1 MAAKKRRS
9 RERVPEFLREYTAG
23 LEKRD
28 LRRLFERDLAR
39 AYSVLTRDQ
48 PAEAHPQDPGGV
60 FTRAKQLFLG
70 VSYQL
75 SPARRLVFGLS
86 IVAAIVGLLQIRFDI
101 DHRSFHFSV
110 DSSPLLFAASFL
122 GLLYVLAVELVDRV
136 LVRDELQVARQLQRD
151 LLPTDGP
158 ILPGWSFAHSY
169 RPAHEIGG
177 DYFNFLPLPDG
188 RLAIAI
194 ADASGHGMAAGLLM
208 AIANATLHTALDVD
222 PEPER
227 VVALLNRM
235 LCRTGDRRA
244 FLSLFYA
251 LLDPVTGA
259 MTYSCAGHP
268 FPLLRRADGSI
279 EELGSGCLPLGI
291 RQPMAVEV
299 RSTTLGPGDRL
310 LLFTDGLPEAIPLEK
325 GTAFGFDRL
334 SALLAE
340 GGDPQ
345 TIHQRI
351 IAALESHLAGDP
363 IHDDVTL
370 VVVGRQR
377 HAAVAAAA
385 ADTMAR

>member
-1 MAAKKRRS
+1 MAAKKPRARAS
-9 RERVPEFLREYTAG
+9 AQDFLREYTAG
-23 LEKRD
+23 LDKRD
-28 LRRLFERDLAR
+28 LRRVFERDLSR
-39 AYSVLTRDQ
+39 AYTVLTRDQ

-70 VSYQL
+70 VSYHL
-75 SPARRLVFGLS
+75 SPARRLVFGLA
-86 IVAAIVGLLQIRFDI
+86 IVAAMLGMLQMRFDF
-101 DHRSFHFSV
+101 DFERFHFAV
-110 DSSPLLFAASFL
+110 DSSPVLFAASFL
-122 GLLYVLAVELVDRV
+122 GLVYVLAVELVDRV

-158 ILPGWSFAHSY
+158 VLPGWEYAHSY

-222 PEPER
+222 PEPDR

-244 FLSLFYA
+244 FLSLFYG
-251 LLDPVTGA
+251 LLDPATGRMA
-259 MTYSCAGHP
+259 YSCAGHP
-268 FPLLRRADGSI
+268 FPFLRRADGAI

-291 RQPMAVEV
+291 RQPMAVPV
-299 RSTTLGPGDRL
+299 RETTLHSGDRL
-310 LLFTDGLPEAIPLEK
+310 LLFTDGLPEAIPLENGK
-325 GTAFGFDRL
+325 AFGFDRL

-340 GGDPQ
+340 GGDPNA
-345 TIHQRI
+345 IHRRI
-351 IAALESHLAGDP
+351 VSALETHLAGDP

-370 VVVGRQR
+370 VVMGRQ
-377 HAAVAAAA
+377 
-385 ADTMAR
+385 